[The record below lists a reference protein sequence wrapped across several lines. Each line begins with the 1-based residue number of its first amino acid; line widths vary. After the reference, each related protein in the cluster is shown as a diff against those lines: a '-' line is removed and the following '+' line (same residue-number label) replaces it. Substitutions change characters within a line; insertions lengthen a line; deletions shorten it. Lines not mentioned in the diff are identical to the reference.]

1 MKLKW
6 LNRDLVISS
15 HYFTLCTTEKLFK
28 AALKHLNIKRSD
40 RPEFVLNWHSDA
52 TAHYFDNKSART
64 KSCVVCVRNFED
76 KSAAEVF
83 GLLTHE
89 AVHIWQ
95 EIKYAYGEH
104 APGREFEAYSI
115 QNIAQ
120 RLFAEFERQT
130 K

>member
-6 LNRDLVISS
+6 LDRDLVISS
-15 HYFTLCTTEKLFK
+15 RHLTLCTTEKMFK
-28 AALKHLNIKRSD
+28 AAMKHLKIKRSD

-52 TAHYFDNKSART
+52 TAHYFDNKHTRT
-64 KSCVVCVRNFED
+64 KTCVVCPRNFED
-76 KSAAEVF
+76 KSAAEIF

-95 EIKYAYGEH
+95 EIKDAYGEH
-104 APGREFEAYSI
+104 TPGREFEAYSI

-120 RLFAEFERQT
+120 RLFSEFERQT